1 MKILFVAT
9 VVKTHILEFHI
20 PYLKMLKAMGWETA
34 VAARNDFEDPADCVI
49 PYCDKYF
56 DIPFVRNPFK
66 PGNQKAY
73 KALKKIIDEGG
84 YDIVHCHTPVGAVI
98 GRWAA
103 RLARKKGTKVFYT
116 AHGFH
121 FYKGAPLLNWL
132 LYYPVE
138 KFLARKT
145 DVIVTI
151 TREDYK
157 RAQKFKAGKV
167 AYTPGVGVDTGRF
180 SIADESRGLDFK
192 VSLGI
197 PADAKV
203 LLSVG
208 EFTPNKNHK
217 LVLQTLPSIPDVY
230 YVLCGRG
237 ELMEQLKSMAVAL
250 GVSDRT
256 IFTGYRTDVEEFY
269 NMADI
274 FVFPSFREGLPVALM
289 EAMASSLVCVAS
301 HNRGTNDLMPESNLL
316 FSPKSVIE
324 LKDKLNMALTEDMSA
339 EVENNKKHLK
349 DFDINNTLS
358 IMRSLY
364 EEAAL
369 EKTGVSS

>member
-1 MKILFVAT
+1 M
-9 VVKTHILEFHI
+9 LE
-20 PYLKMLKAMGWETA
+20 
-34 VAARNDFEDPADCVI
+34 
-49 PYCDKYF
+49 
-56 DIPFVRNPFK
+56 
-66 PGNQKAY
+66 
-73 KALKKIIDEGG
+73 
-84 YDIVHCHTPVGAVI
+84 
-98 GRWAA
+98 
-103 RLARKKGTKVFYT
+103 
-116 AHGFH
+116 
-121 FYKGAPLLNWL
+121 PLLNWL